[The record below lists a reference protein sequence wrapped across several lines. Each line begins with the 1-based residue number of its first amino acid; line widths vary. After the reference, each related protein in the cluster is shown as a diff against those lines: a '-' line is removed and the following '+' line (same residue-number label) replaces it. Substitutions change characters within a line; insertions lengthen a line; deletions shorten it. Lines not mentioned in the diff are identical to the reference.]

1 MKLFNYILVTFF
13 FSLLALS
20 LEGQEMVLEQGAV
33 SFVSSRNVYAKFSST
48 KGIEVGDTLF
58 IKKEGNL
65 LPALLVDNKSS
76 TSTVC
81 TPLIEEQ
88 MALKDEVFAR
98 IVKVKET
105 PKPEKKDK
113 KEDTSST
120 TADLEK
126 PVTDKPNVTVITPD
140 EDREEPLFKEKTSG
154 RISVAS
160 YSNMSDYRNTHRMR
174 YAFNYRGNHLKNS
187 RFSTESY
194 ITFRHTLGEWSEVQ
208 ENLGRALKVYA
219 LSATYDFDSTS
230 NITLGRKINPR
241 MSSVGAI
248 DGLQYEKGL
257 GKFILGAVAGSRPDY
272 SNYGLNLNLFQV
284 GAYASYVS
292 REPGKY
298 QQSTFG
304 FIEQR
309 NKTETDRRFIYFQH
323 SGELF
328 KHLNLFSSFEVDLYE
343 KINGEAHSMIRLTNL
358 YLSLRYRVTRNLRL
372 SASYDNRRNIIYYE
386 SYKTFIDQLIE
397 DETRQGV
404 RLGFSYRPFKLIT
417 WGVNAG
423 WRFQQDNANVS
434 KNLNTYLNL
443 ARVPVVNIR
452 ASLTANLL
460 ETNYIKSTIFGARLS
475 RDIVKKIL
483 SMELYLR
490 TVNYQYKSSE
500 NQVNQNIA
508 GTSLSLRLLKK
519 LTLYLYYEGTFDD
532 RNQAY
537 HRFNTR
543 LIQRF

>member
-1 MKLFNYILVTFF
+1 M
-13 FSLLALS
+13 S
-20 LEGQEMVLEQGAV
+20 EE
-33 SFVSSRNVYAKFSST
+33 
-48 KGIEVGDTLF
+48 
-58 IKKEGNL
+58 KE
-65 LPALLVDNKSS
+65 
-76 TSTVC
+76 
-81 TPLIEEQ
+81 
-88 MALKDEVFAR
+88 
-98 IVKVKET
+98 
-105 PKPEKKDK
+105 DK
-113 KEDTSST
+113 KEETPSPTPES
-120 TADLEK
+120 EK
-126 PVTDKPNVTVITPD
+126 PVSDKPVANVITPD
-140 EDREEPLFKEKTSG
+140 EDREEPLFKEKASG

-248 DGLQYEKGL
+248 DGLQYEKGM
-257 GKFILGAVAGSRPDY
+257 GKFILGAIAGSRPDY
-272 SNYGLNLNLFQV
+272 SDYGLNLNLLQL

-292 REPGKY
+292 REPGQY
-298 QQSTFG
+298 RQSTFG

-309 NKTETDRRFIYFQH
+309 NKAETDRRFIYFQH
-323 SGELF
+323 SGELL

-343 KINGEAHSMIRLTNL
+343 KVNGEAHSMVRLTNL
-358 YLSLRYRVTRNLRL
+358 YLSLRYRVNRNLRL

-386 SYKTFIDQLIE
+386 SYKTFIDQLID

-404 RLGFSYRPFKLIT
+404 RLGFSYRPFKLMT

-423 WRFQQDNANVS
+423 WRFQKDNANVS
-434 KNLNTYLNL
+434 KNINSYLNF
-443 ARVPVVNIR
+443 ARIPLVNIR
-452 ASLTANLL
+452 ASLSANLL

-475 RDIVKKIL
+475 KDLIKKFL

-490 TVNYQYKSSE
+490 MVHYQYKSSE